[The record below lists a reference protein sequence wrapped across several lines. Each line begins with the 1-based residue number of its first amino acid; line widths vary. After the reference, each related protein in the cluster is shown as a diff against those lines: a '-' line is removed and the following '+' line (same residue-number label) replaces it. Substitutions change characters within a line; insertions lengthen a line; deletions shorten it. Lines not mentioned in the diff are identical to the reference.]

1 MNLVSVDDIKDGMV
15 IAQNIYTLDDQL
27 VLPKGTVLDAKSI
40 RRIKN
45 YPIFNVFI
53 DEPENIKKT
62 IAAPKGE
69 SYAEKLLS
77 SNEFKRFKNALEN
90 DAHNL
95 EKALKSSFN
104 SDAALATES
113 LAEPILGLFDNNET
127 GAGIF
132 DMLHNM
138 RKYDDAIYMH
148 SINVAL
154 ISNMIA
160 RWMDWSDEDV
170 RLITMAGLIHDIGK
184 LVLPP
189 GLLTKT
195 SPLTQREMDIY
206 KTHTQMGY
214 QLIKDKNLDQH
225 IKNAV
230 LMHHELMDGSG
241 YPLGIKG
248 EQIDDF
254 AKVIAVADTYDDLT
268 GKRSYRQPTSP
279 FLVMEALEKEGLV
292 KYDANVVLTF
302 LRHIATS
309 FLANRVRLSN
319 DLEGEVVYIN
329 PDHLSRPVVKCGDS
343 FVDLSKMK
351 NIYIKELI

>member
-15 IAQNIYTLDDQL
+15 IAQNVYTLDDQL

-45 YPIFNVFI
+45 YSIFNVFI
-53 DEPENIKKT
+53 DEPENIVKS
-62 IAAPKGE
+62 IPAPKGE
-69 SYAEKLLS
+69 SYAERLLAT
-77 SNEFKRFKNALEN
+77 NEFKRFKKALEN
-90 DAHNL
+90 DARNL
-95 EKALKSSFN
+95 ENSLKTSFN

-113 LAEPILGLFDNNET
+113 LAEPIILLFDNNET
-127 GAGIF
+127 GAGMF

-160 RWMDWSDEDV
+160 RWMDWSEEDIK
-170 RLITMAGLIHDIGK
+170 LITMAGLIHDIGK

-195 SPLTQREMDIY
+195 TPHTQREMDIY
-206 KTHTQMGY
+206 KTHTQLGY
-214 QLIKDKNLDQH
+214 QLIKDKNLDSH

-241 YPLGIKG
+241 YPLGISG
-248 EQIDDF
+248 EQIDEF
-254 AKVIAVADTYDDLT
+254 ARVIAVADTYDDLT
-268 GKRSYRQPTSP
+268 GKRSYRAPASP

-292 KYDANVVLTF
+292 KYDANVVITF
-302 LRHIATS
+302 LRHIANS

-329 PDHLSRPVVKCGDS
+329 PDYLSRPVVKCGDS